1 MAVQYLAM
9 LLCQAVGPDE
19 CHRYYR
25 YCACVPF
32 VIYCVNYLR
41 MNIGR
46 KWLWWIHRGVE
57 INQ

>member
-1 MAVQYLAM
+1 MAVLYLAM
-9 LLCQAVGPDE
+9 LLCQAVGPVE
-19 CHRYYR
+19 CHWYYR
-25 YCACVPF
+25 
-32 VIYCVNYLR
+32 YCVNYLR